1 MGMSLRVKLA
11 SGFGVVLLIFAITGT
26 VAMLALR
33 EQRETLGMIGRHELP
48 TINLLHEASLG
59 MQLYRKAEKDILLNL
74 GDAKALKGYLGKL
87 EDIAGE
93 LKENLRKLQEALRGN
108 PQAGAKAESLAQ
120 ESLRAFAAYDELVR
134 RTSAE
139 LTAGSSQYNASQA
152 SATQANAYYTT
163 YKDNVHTTE
172 KNLEALETQFMERV
186 VASQRELAEQTRGTE
201 RLLLISIIGSV
212 LCGAGIGLLV
222 LLSITRP
229 LGRVVS
235 LARAVAAGDLEA
247 RASGS
252 YSAEMAVLRD
262 SIEAMVGTLKAKI
275 AEAEHRS
282 AEAAEEGQ
290 RARQAAQ
297 EAQAAKAAAER
308 AKAEGMIAA
317 AGQLERTVE
326 GISAVTAAISSQV
339 GQAST
344 GAERQSARVSEAAT
358 AIEQMNATV
367 LEVAQNAASTAH
379 STDAARCRANE
390 GSGVMRQV
398 VDGMDEVRRVSA
410 ELKGSMDSLGTM
422 VGNIGQ
428 IMSVISDIADQT
440 NLLALN
446 AAIEAARAGDAGRGF
461 AVVADEVRKLAEKT
475 MGATREVGEAVT
487 GIQNGTRVNVA
498 NVERALGAVES
509 TTELATR
516 CGEVLHEIVSMVD
529 SASDQVRAIA
539 TASEEQSATSEEIT
553 RSVDEI
559 NGISRDTA
567 QIMASSAKAVEQLV
581 GEANTLKALVHK
593 MKSGA

>member
-1 MGMSLRVKLA
+1 MGMSLRAKLA

-74 GDAKALKGYLGKL
+74 GDAKALKGYMGKL
-87 EDIAGE
+87 ESLAGE
-93 LKENLRKLQEALRGN
+93 LKENLRKLQDALRGN
-108 PQAGAKAESLAQ
+108 PQAGAKAEALAQ
-120 ESLRAFAAYDELVR
+120 ESLRAFAAYDEVVR

-139 LTAGSSQYNASQA
+139 LAAGLSQFN
-152 SATQANAYYTT
+152 ATQANAHYTT

-290 RARQAAQ
+290 RAKQAAE
-297 EAQAAKAAAER
+297 EAQAAKAAVER
-308 AKAEGMIAA
+308 AKAEGMMEA

-379 STDAARCRANE
+379 STDTARGRANE

-398 VDGMDEVRRVSA
+398 VEGMDEVRRVSA

-509 TTELATR
+509 TTELASR
-516 CGEVLHEIVSMVD
+516 CGEVLQEIVSMVD

-581 GEANTLKALVHK
+581 GEANALKALVHK

>member
-11 SGFGVVLLIFAITGT
+11 SGFGVILLIFAITGT
-26 VAMLALR
+26 VAMLAMR
-33 EQRETLGMIGRHELP
+33 AQRETLSMIGRHELP

-74 GDAKALKGYLGKL
+74 GDAKALKGYMGKL
-87 EDIAGE
+87 GDIADE
-93 LKENLRKLQEALRGN
+93 LKETLRKLQDSLRGN
-108 PQAGAKAESLAQ
+108 PQAGDKAQGLAQ
-120 ESLRAFAAYDELVR
+120 ESLRAFAAYDDVVR
-134 RTSAE
+134 RISAE
-139 LTAGSSQYNASQA
+139 LAAGSSRFDAA
-152 SATQANAYYTT
+152 QANAFYTT
-163 YKDNVHTTE
+163 HKDNVHTTE
-172 KNLEALETQFMERV
+172 KNLETLEAQFMDRV

-201 RLLLISIIGSV
+201 KLLLVSICGSV

-229 LGRVVS
+229 LGRVVG
-235 LARAVAAGDLEA
+235 LAQAVAAGDLEA

-275 AEAEHRS
+275 AEAEGRS
-282 AEAAEEGQ
+282 AEAAEEGK
-290 RARQAAQ
+290 RARQAAE

-308 AKAEGMIAA
+308 AKAEGMIEA

-326 GISAVTAAISSQV
+326 GISAVTDAISSQV
-339 GQAST
+339 RQAST
-344 GAERQSARVSEAAT
+344 GAERQSVRVAEAAT

-367 LEVAQNAASTAH
+367 LEVAQNAANTAH
-379 STDAARCRANE
+379 STEAARGRASE
-390 GSGVMRQV
+390 GSVGMRQV

-410 ELKGSMDSLGTM
+410 ELKDSMDSLGGM
-422 VGNIGQ
+422 VSNIGQ

-446 AAIEAARAGDAGRGF
+446 AAIEAARAGEAGRGF

-487 GIQNGTRVNVA
+487 GIQNGTRVNVP
-498 NVERALGAVES
+498 NVERALGAVER
-509 TTELATR
+509 TTELASR
-516 CGEVLHEIVSMVD
+516 CGEVLQEIVSMVD

-567 QIMASSAKAVEQLV
+567 QAMASSAKAVEQLV
-581 GEANTLKALVHK
+581 SEANDLKALVSR

>member
-1 MGMSLRVKLA
+1 MGMSLRAKLA
-11 SGFGVVLLIFAITGT
+11 SGFGVILLIFAISGT

-33 EQRETLGMIGRHELP
+33 AQRETLGMIGRHELP
-48 TINLLHEASLG
+48 TINVLHEASLG
-59 MQLYRKAEKDILLNL
+59 MQLYREAEKDVLLNL

-87 EDIAGE
+87 DVLAAE
-93 LKENLRKLQEALRGN
+93 LTENLRKLQDGLQSN
-108 PQAGAKAESLAQ
+108 PQAGAKAAALAQ
-120 ESLRAFAAYDELVR
+120 ESLRAFAAYDTVVR

-139 LTAGSSQYNASQA
+139 LAAGSSQFTAV
-152 SATQANAYYTT
+152 QANAFYTS

-201 RLLLISIIGSV
+201 RLLLISICGSV

-308 AKAEGMIAA
+308 AKAEGMMEA

-326 GISAVTAAISSQV
+326 GISSVTSAISSQV
-339 GQAST
+339 GQASA
-344 GAERQSARVSEAAT
+344 GAERQSVRVGEAAT

-367 LEVAQNAASTAH
+367 LEVAQNAASTAQ
-379 STDAARCRANE
+379 STDAARGRANE

-398 VDGMDEVRRVSA
+398 VEGMDEVRRVSA
-410 ELKGSMDSLGTM
+410 ELKDSMDTLGGM

-498 NVERALGAVES
+498 NMERALGAVES
-509 TTELATR
+509 TTELASR
-516 CGEVLHEIVSMVD
+516 CGLVLQEIVSMVD

-567 QIMASSAKAVEQLV
+567 QAMTSSAKAVEQLV
-581 GEANTLKALVHK
+581 SEANALKALVHK

>member
-1 MGMSLRVKLA
+1 MGMSLRAKLA
-11 SGFGVVLLIFAITGT
+11 SGFGVILLIFAISGT

-33 EQRETLGMIGRHELP
+33 AQRETLGMIGRHELP

-74 GDAKALKGYLGKL
+74 GDPKALKGYLGKI
-87 EDIAGE
+87 DAIASE
-93 LKENLRKLQEALRGN
+93 LTDNLNKLRDALRGN
-108 PQAGAKAESLAQ
+108 PQAGAKAEALAQ
-120 ESLRAFAAYDELVR
+120 QAAQAFGVYDAVVRKTSSEL
-134 RTSAE
+134 A
-139 LTAGSSQYNASQA
+139 AGSGKLDAA
-152 SATQANAYYTT
+152 QANAFYTT

-172 KNLEALETQFMERV
+172 KNLETLENQFMERV
-186 VASQRELAEQTRGTE
+186 VASQRDLAEQTQGTE
-201 RLLLISIIGSV
+201 RLLLISICGSV

-247 RASGS
+247 KASGS

-262 SIEAMVGTLKAKI
+262 SIEGMVATLKAKI
-275 AEAEHRS
+275 AEADHRS

-290 RARQAAQ
+290 RAKQAAQ

-308 AKAEGMIAA
+308 AKAEGMMEA

-326 GISAVTAAISSQV
+326 GISSVTTAISSQV
-339 GQAST
+339 RQAST
-344 GAERQSARVSEAAT
+344 GAERQSARVGEAAT

-367 LEVAQNAASTAH
+367 LEVAQNAANTAQ
-379 STDAARCRANE
+379 STDAARSRATE
-390 GSGVMRQV
+390 GSDVMRQV
-398 VDGMDEVRRVSA
+398 VGGMEEVRRVSA
-410 ELKGSMDSLGTM
+410 ELKDSMDTLGGM
-422 VGNIGQ
+422 VSNIGQ

-487 GIQNGTRVNVA
+487 GIQNGTRVNVG
-498 NVERALGAVES
+498 NMERALAAVER
-509 TTELATR
+509 TTELASS
-516 CGEVLHEIVSMVD
+516 CGLVLQEIVTMVD
-529 SASDQVRAIA
+529 GASDQVRAIA

-559 NGISRDTA
+559 NVISRDTA
-567 QIMASSAKAVEQLV
+567 QAMTSSAKAVEQLV
-581 GEANTLKALVHK
+581 SEANALQALVQK